1 MCKNTNKSDECE
13 NNSANLYHSI
23 SENTD
28 LIQNEKKAKETLHL
42 DDVNIRGKKS
52 SYKMV
57 DEDDSAI
64 NSLRYVNNIPEK
76 NKEEKEIN
84 NLDNVEK
91 TEIDIPE
98 NRFGFSNVDEN
109 GKL

>member
-1 MCKNTNKSDECE
+1 M
-13 NNSANLYHSI
+13 
-23 SENTD
+23 
-28 LIQNEKKAKETLHL
+28 HL
-42 DDVNIRGKKS
+42 DDVNISGKKS

-57 DEDDSAI
+57 DEDDNAI